1 MMINLGFYTLGSF
14 LELIKKKNKEAIV
27 AVINFYK
34 LLMLPPFILS
44 LTGIVLALVNAMEMK
59 FGNIETTG

>member
-14 LELIKKKNKEAIV
+14 LELIKKTNKEAIV
-27 AVINFYK
+27 VVINFYK